1 MRGLMDALCT
11 RLELYANHEFLSYC
25 GCFSPGGGNHP
36 HKTERP
42 MLQYI
47 LSVSKPSP
55 AVHLSRLK
63 GVAKRAGENCSVHKS

>member
-1 MRGLMDALCT
+1 MRCVRDLNYTLTTSFSAIADVF
-11 RLELYANHEFLSYC
+11 RLA
-25 GCFSPGGGNHP
+25 GGNHP

-55 AVHLSRLK
+55 AMHLSRLK
-63 GVAKRAGENCSVHKS
+63 GVAKRSGENCSVHKS